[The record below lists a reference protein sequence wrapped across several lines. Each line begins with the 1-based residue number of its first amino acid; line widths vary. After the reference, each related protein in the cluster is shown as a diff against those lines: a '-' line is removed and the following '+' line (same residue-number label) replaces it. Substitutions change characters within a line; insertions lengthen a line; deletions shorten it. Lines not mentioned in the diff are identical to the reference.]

1 MVDGS
6 KGGKYFGTCHWEVAL
21 VSMTHCLLFYI
32 YIKHV
37 QKTQQLARKTHPPKN
52 TLVGLLA
59 VFCKEVIWSNP
70 ASRKQGSGSVNC
82 HNLGYNSTK
91 RAEIT
96 LVTLIYFLPVVGV
109 ISLYKFHVQIAIGSR
124 WRDFPSKFPWESR
137 ANTITVRRII
147 ANHTSVLR
155 DPTGA
160 GGCWSI
166 PPKGTPRNGKGFL
179 FSKLLRIVLVCFRGM
194 LENSEKKWLLR
205 VYARDE
211 ILLSYVGDPKA
222 PMKKGGFWL
231 LMGTCRGWFILPSD
245 VGDYFIKPWKRG
257 FLEWWYP
264 TTMGFPTKNDHFGV
278 FWGYFWKPPNENS
291 WKVSENFSFVGSV
304 IVAPTKPPNY
314 EGGGNTLKRKIF
326 QSTNHGTGWVYLHGW
341 IFVVS

>member
-1 MVDGS
+1 MESEKPTEGFPWNPPLRSRANLTIWNAWWIQRGNMFWYSPLRSCICFCDPLLTVLRLRQACS
-6 KGGKYFGTCHWEVAL
+6 ENLTTCE
-21 VSMTHCLLFYI
+21 
-32 YIKHV
+32 
-37 QKTQQLARKTHPPKN
+37 KTHPPKN

-155 DPTGA
+155 DPRGA

-194 LENSEKKWLLR
+194 LCWKILR
-205 VYARDE
+205 KNGCWGYMLGMKFYPVMLE
-211 ILLSYVGDPKA
+211 ILRRQWKKGAFGYLWVHVGDDSSYPV
-222 PMKKGGFWL
+222 M
-231 LMGTCRGWFILPSD
+231 
-245 VGDYFIKPWKRG
+245 
-257 FLEWWYP
+257 LEII
-264 TTMGFPTKNDHFGV
+264 
-278 FWGYFWKPPNENS
+278 S
-291 WKVSENFSFVGSV
+291 
-304 IVAPTKPPNY
+304 
-314 EGGGNTLKRKIF
+314 
-326 QSTNHGTGWVYLHGW
+326 
-341 IFVVS
+341 